1 MGMRANSRRR
11 RVATAGLISFF
22 LWLALSYL
30 GAAPSAVAQVQSMA
44 GSGGS
49 GAMRPWVEFRKQL
62 EDAEQI
68 AGIGEGFAGERVS
81 IYDGATSFSV
91 TDILVPG
98 NFDLPVQLVR
108 SLAITLQVQG
118 LNAYDTTLR
127 GAGNWDVDVPYL
139 TATYPVASNYP
150 GGAGWPAQRCSNPGL
165 SVPAP
170 EVGQW
175 GAFWGSE
182 VWSGISIHIPGGDDS
197 RVLAL
202 NGSIPVPTSGGPYR
216 LTSTTRSAFDCIPMK
231 SGVAGE
237 GFRLTTTSGVR
248 YYFDVGLVR
257 DASELEKWSSK
268 VERQAYVMRWQYYM
282 LASKIED
289 RFGNTVLITYNADG
303 HPTRIWSSDGREI
316 VLAYSNNRLT
326 SATSHGR
333 TWTYQYD
340 GAGNLTKVVL
350 PDASNWRYAYSGTLK
365 PPMPP
370 PGAESFLSAYCDSP
384 PAIVADVYTLATT
397 GPSGASANFRFENL
411 RHYRSGVAVNEC
423 VNIGEPLSPVWSLH
437 TGYFFDVMSLTHK
450 TVSGPGL
457 STATWAYSYER
468 QPTSLW
474 GRPDRYNPYPCTTC
488 ALYKTNTV
496 MEPDGTQRRYR
507 FGMEYA
513 LNDGRQLQV
522 EAVAKGGS
530 VVRTQADTYMSDSSA
545 AGQLFYSQYG
555 DLLGG
560 VGDPGTVAIRPIVQS
575 TISQDGAT
583 FTTARNAFDRFARS
597 VTQTESNSLGYSR
610 VNETTYHDNTGL
622 WVLGQPAVTKVNG
635 ITTSTITYSANAQ
648 PLETSEF
655 GKRTATNAWNL
666 DGTLSS
672 VSDGNGRATNLSGW
686 KRGLPQTVAF
696 ADGSSRSAAV
706 NDSGWITSLTD
717 ETGFATSY
725 GYDAMGRL
733 ASITYPA
740 GDDVA
745 WNQKLLSFAP
755 VGSSEYGIP
764 AGHWKHTI
772 RTGNGYTV
780 TYFDALWRPMVTE
793 KYDSANKAATLSQ
806 TVRRY
811 DTMGR
816 TIFTSYPTNGATSY
830 TQSLPG
836 TSSTY
841 DGLNRLTQAV
851 QSSELGGLPT
861 TTQYLAGFQTRVT
874 DPRGYATTTS
884 FQAFGEPDTSR
895 PASITMPEGVSTTIA
910 RDVFGKP
917 LSVTRSG
924 RYEGSP
930 LSLTRSF
937 VYDANQLLCKRI
949 EPETSATLFA
959 YDGANNLAWSAPGT
973 ALTAKTCDR
982 GSVSSGQMI
991 TRGYDARDRLISIA
1005 YPDGVSNTQY
1015 IYAADGAMV
1024 STSNS
1029 NGGNAV
1035 KTQYA
1040 YDKRRLLTAEA
1051 LTVQGGSP
1059 FMVGYAYD
1067 ANGNLGS
1074 LSYPDRRSI
1083 AFSPNAIGQPTQAG
1097 SYATDVRYY
1106 PNGAIK
1112 QFNQGDGSQHL
1123 MTQNL
1128 RGLPERSRDSS
1139 GPTVVLDNTTNYDAS
1154 GNVAAI
1160 TDGLPS
1166 HDGLPDNAGNID
1178 MSYDGLNRLTKAI
1191 SPMFAGTQHQATFTL
1206 DPLDNLRSVGVGD
1219 GNQYA
1224 YAYDAA
1230 NRLASMTGSRS
1241 FNFAYDAR
1249 GNQIA
1254 NNAQAYTFDMADR
1267 LRSANGLESYLYDA
1281 GGRRAR
1287 KVSAFDGA
1295 ATYYVYDRA
1304 GSLLFETYSAGTMS
1318 SDYVYL
1324 AGSLVA
1330 KITKG
1335 DPPPPPPPSAPAWIN
1350 VPGSSTD
1357 GNVTVSWAAVTGVA
1371 SYVQQQQFNGG
1382 AWTQVYSGGA
1392 TSKAINGLANGSYV
1406 YRAQACNSGG
1416 CGAFATSSTLTV
1428 NVPQPPPVPG
1438 SISVPASSSTG
1449 NVSISWSPSSGA
1461 TSYVLQQQ
1469 FNDGGWTKAYSGP
1482 ATSANP
1488 TGLASGAYVYRVE
1501 ACNVVGCSGWRV
1513 SGTLTVALIP
1523 APPAAINVPSSSY
1536 SPAIPVSWSA
1546 STNATNYVLQE
1557 SVNGGGWGVAWSGNA
1572 TSTTVTVPDSGTYR
1586 FQVAACA
1593 AGGCSGFTLSGNVAV
1608 TLVPSSAP
1616 NLTAPSSSTT
1626 GTFTLTWTPVAG
1638 ATRYQL
1644 NQNVGGVLTVP
1655 FNANGTS
1662 WTSSGLSAGTYYY
1675 QVFACNAAGCGPG
1688 SNIPSVTVSPVP
1700 AAPAPVTAPSSAWI
1714 NEPFTVT
1721 WTAAS
1726 GTTRYELQQTNL
1738 GYGWV
1743 TTAYSGPNTSTVLS
1757 LSGPADTMFQYA
1769 ARACNSAGCSP
1780 WADAAEQTYLND
1792 KFNPK
1797 AVPASGRGKP

>member
-11 RVATAGLISFF
+11 QVATASLISFF
-22 LWLALSYL
+22 LGLALSYL
-30 GAAPSAVAQVQSMA
+30 GAAPSAVAQVQPLP

-49 GAMRPWVEFRKQL
+49 GAMRPWVEFRKQI
-62 EDAEQI
+62 EGAEQI
-68 AGIGEGFAGERVS
+68 SAIGEGFAGEKVNL
-81 IYDGATSFSV
+81 YDGTTSFSV
-91 TDILVPG
+91 TDISVPG

-108 SLAITLQVQG
+108 SLAISLQVQG

-139 TATYPVASNYP
+139 TATYPVVGNYP
-150 GGAGWPAQRCSNPGL
+150 GGVGWPAQRCSNPGL

-182 VWSGISIHIPGGDDS
+182 IWSGISIHIPGGDDS
-197 RVLAL
+197 RILAL
-202 NGSIPVPTSGGPYR
+202 NGSVPVPTSGGPYR
-216 LTSTTRSAFDCIPMK
+216 LTSTTRGAFDCIPMR

-248 YYFDVGLVR
+248 YYFDAGLVR

-268 VERQAYVMRWQYYM
+268 VGRQAYVMRWQYYI

-289 RFGNTVLITYNADG
+289 RFGNTVQITYNADG

-316 VLAYSNNRLT
+316 ILAYTNNRLT

-350 PDASNWRYAYSGTLK
+350 SDASNWLYAYNGTLK

-370 PGAESFLSAYCDSP
+370 PGAESFISAYCDFP
-384 PAIVADVYTLATT
+384 PDIVADVYTLAAT

-423 VNIGEPLSPVWSLH
+423 VNIGDPLNPIWSLH
-437 TGYFFDVMSLTHK
+437 TGYFFDVMSLTQK

-457 STATWAYSYER
+457 GTATWAYSYER
-468 QPTSLW
+468 TPTRMY
-474 GRPDRYNPYPCTTC
+474 GTPNRYNPYPCTTC
-488 ALYKTNTV
+488 ALYKTNSVT
-496 MEPDGTQRRYR
+496 EPDGTQRRYR

-513 LNDGRQLQV
+513 FNDGRQLQV
-522 EAVAKGGS
+522 ETVLNSGS
-530 VVRTQADTYMSDSSA
+530 VVRAQTDTYMSDSSA
-545 AGQLFYSQYG
+545 AGQPFYSQYG

-560 VGDPGTVAIRPIVQS
+560 VGDPGTVTIRPIVQS

-583 FTTARNAFDRFARS
+583 FTTTSNAFDRFARS
-597 VTQTESNSLGYSR
+597 VTQTESSSLGYSR
-610 VNETTYHDNTGL
+610 VIETTYHDNTSL
-622 WVLGQPAVTKVNG
+622 WVLGQPAATKVNG
-635 ITTSTITYSANAQ
+635 AIASTVTYSAKAQ

-672 VSDGNGRATNLSGW
+672 VSDGNGRTTSLSGW
-686 KRGLPQTVAF
+686 KRGLPQTVTF
-696 ADGSSRSAAV
+696 ADGSSRSAAI

-733 ASITYPA
+733 ASITYPT

-745 WNQKLLSFAP
+745 WNQEVLSFAP

-780 TYFDALWRPMVTE
+780 TYFDALWRPLVTE

-806 TVRRY
+806 AVQRY
-811 DTMGR
+811 DVMGR
-816 TIFTSYPTNGATSY
+816 TTFTSYPTNGATSY
-830 TQSLPG
+830 TQSLLG

-841 DGLNRLTQAV
+841 DALNRLTQAV

-861 TTQYLAGFQTRVT
+861 TTQYLAGFQTKVT

-895 PASITMPEGVSTTIA
+895 PVSITMPEGVSITIA
-910 RDVFGKP
+910 RDAFGKP

-924 RYEGSP
+924 RYEGSL

-937 VYDANQLLCKRI
+937 VYDANQLLCKRV
-949 EPETSATLFA
+949 EPESGATLFA
-959 YDGANNLAWSAPGT
+959 YDAANNLAWSAPGT
-973 ALTAKTCDR
+973 ALVTNACDR

-991 TRGYDARDRLISIA
+991 ARGYDARDRLTSIA

-1015 IYAADGAMV
+1015 TYAADGAML
-1024 STSNS
+1024 SATNS

-1035 KTQYA
+1035 KTQYV
-1040 YDKRRLLTAEA
+1040 YDKRRLLTTET
-1051 LTVQGGSP
+1051 LTIQGASP
-1059 FMVGYAYD
+1059 FVIGYAYD

-1074 LSYPDRRSI
+1074 LSYPDGRI
-1083 AFSPNAIGQPTQAG
+1083 VTLAPNALGQPTQAG
-1097 SYATDVRYY
+1097 SYATGVSYY

-1112 QFNQGDGSQHL
+1112 QFSYGDGSVHSL
-1123 MTQNL
+1123 TQNA
-1128 RGLPERSRDSS
+1128 RGLPERSRDATAS
-1139 GPTVVLDNTTNYDAS
+1139 TAVLDNTSNYDGN

-1160 TDGLPS
+1160 TDGLP
-1166 HDGLPDNAGNID
+1166 GNVGNID
-1178 MSYDGLNRLTKAI
+1178 MVYDGLDRLITAT
-1191 SPMFAGTQHQATFTL
+1191 SPTFSGNHQATFTL
-1206 DPLDNLRSVGVGD
+1206 DPLDNLRSAGVGN
-1219 GNQYA
+1219 GNQYG
-1224 YAYDAA
+1224 YAYDTA

-1254 NNAQAYTFDMADR
+1254 SNAQAYTFDMADR
-1267 LRSANGLESYLYDA
+1267 LRTANGLENYLYDA
-1281 GGRRAR
+1281 AGRRAR
-1287 KVSAFDGA
+1287 KISAFGGA
-1295 ATYYVYDRA
+1295 ATYYAYDRA

-1330 KITKG
+1330 KVTKG
-1335 DPPPPPPPSAPAWIN
+1335 DPPPPPPPSAPAWIT
-1350 VPGSSTD
+1350 VPASSTD
-1357 GNVTVSWAAVTGVA
+1357 GNVTVSWAAVTGA
-1371 SYVQQQQFNGG
+1371 TSYVLQQQFNGG
-1382 AWTQVYSGGA
+1382 GWTQVYSGGA
-1392 TSKAINGLANGSYV
+1392 TSKAMNGVANGSYV
-1406 YRAQACNSGG
+1406 YRAQACNLGG

-1449 NVSISWSPSSGA
+1449 NVSVSWSPSSGA

-1469 FNDGGWTKAYSGP
+1469 YNDSGWTQAYSGS
-1482 ATSANP
+1482 ATSTNLN
-1488 TGLASGAYVYRVE
+1488 GLASGGYVYRVQ
-1501 ACNVVGCSGWRV
+1501 ACNAVGCSGWRV

-1536 SPAIPVSWSA
+1536 SPAIPVNWSA
-1546 STNATNYVLQE
+1546 SANATNYVLQE
-1557 SVNGGGWGVAWSGNA
+1557 SVNGGGWGVTWSGNA
-1572 TSTTVTVPDSGTYR
+1572 TSTTVTVPDSGNYR

-1662 WTSSGLSAGTYYY
+1662 WTSSGLGAGTYYY
-1675 QVFACNAAGCGPG
+1675 QVFACNVAGCGPG

-1700 AAPAPVTAPSSAWI
+1700 AAPSPVTAPLSAWI
-1714 NEPFTVT
+1714 NEPFTVK
-1721 WTAAS
+1721 WGAVS
-1726 GTTRYELQQTNL
+1726 GTTRYELQETNL

-1743 TTAYSGPNTSTVLS
+1743 RTAYSGPNTSTVIS
-1757 LSGPADTMFQYA
+1757 LSGPPDTMFQYA

-1780 WADAAEQTYLND
+1780 WANAAHTTYLNY
-1792 KFNPK
+1792 KTNPK
-1797 AVPASGRGKP
+1797 AVPVGSDKP